1 MNPMTQSESEK
12 LVDGTRRHSYLTRCV
27 AIVSLLHERGV
38 LDELLESGR
47 IAIEE
52 VDARVDVME
61 RNFPG
66 FKTISLENNEN
77 KS

>member
-1 MNPMTQSESEK
+1 VKSMNASESEQ
-12 LVDGTRRHSYLTRCV
+12 LVDGKQGHSYLTRCV

-47 IAIEE
+47 ITVEE
-52 VDARVDVME
+52 VDARVEIME

-66 FKTISLENNEN
+66 FKTLAVGNNED
-77 KS
+77 K